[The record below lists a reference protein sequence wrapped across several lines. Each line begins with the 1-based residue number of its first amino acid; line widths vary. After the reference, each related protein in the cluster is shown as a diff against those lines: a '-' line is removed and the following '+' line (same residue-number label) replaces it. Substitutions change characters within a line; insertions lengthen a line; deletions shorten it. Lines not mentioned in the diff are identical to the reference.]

1 MPTPRAR
8 TPSSAATAS
17 GRCRPETELTRS
29 RREALRALVAPARTR
44 DHPGVSG
51 DVEAQR
57 IKSRY
62 RRLVLLGKAK
72 LPLEVARKLVGP
84 DCAYHLY
91 FRHAASRAAGGASR
105 RKRGPRTG

>member
-1 MPTPRAR
+1 MIRAPRHA
-8 TPSSAATAS
+8 
-17 GRCRPETELTRS
+17 GERP
-29 RREALRALVAPARTR
+29 ALVATARTR

-51 DVEAQR
+51 EFEAQR
-57 IKSRY
+57 IKSHY

-91 FRHAASRAAGGASR
+91 FRHDAEPPPPRPSR
-105 RKRGPRTG
+105 RRRTRSAR